1 VSQPPAPKATIALLQ
16 RVEEVLDV
24 EVPLGGL
31 PDQAEKWERTVS
43 EMADEDDE
51 VREYVKALEEAG
63 DAESDLTEASG
74 EEIAADFERYLRR
87 RDPGGGPGGTGGV
100 AGGPNLGGPWER

>member
-1 VSQPPAPKATIALLQ
+1 M
-16 RVEEVLDV
+16 
-24 EVPLGGL
+24 PLGGL
-31 PDQAEKWERTVS
+31 PEQAEKWERTVS

-63 DAESDLTEASG
+63 DAETDLEEASG

-87 RDPGGGPGGTGGV
+87 RGPGGGPGGT
-100 AGGPNLGGPWER
+100 AGGPPGPGKGPWER